1 MVKRNAAALL
11 AFMWWNV
18 TPYNTA
24 GITIEKA
31 KYCRI
36 MVEKAKKKKNTAAL
50 IALMWWD

>member
-1 MVKRNAAALL
+1 MVKRNGAALL
-11 AFMWWNV
+11 AFMWWNL

-36 MVEKAKKKKNTAAL
+36 MVEKAKNTAAL